1 MLNQLTAFVFLLSFA
16 LQTFSKALIVVGY
29 FADNS
34 VYAQHCENK
43 AKPKMRC
50 AGKCQMMKKLHS
62 EEKKDDQ
69 YPQRRAENK
78 DETTLSSKSFFC
90 ILSIPEKKLPP
101 AIYVEPAAGKE
112 IKIPRSVFHPPS
124 A

>member
-29 FADNS
+29 FANNS
-34 VYAQHCENK
+34 AYAQNCENK
-43 AKPKMRC
+43 AKPKMHC
-50 AGKCQMMKKLHS
+50 SGKCQMLKKLHS

-90 ILSIPEKKLPP
+90 ILSIPEKKFPP
-101 AIYVEPAAGKE
+101 SIYVEPAAGK
-112 IKIPRSVFHPPS
+112 
-124 A
+124 